1 MSQRTKLLERIR
13 NNPNDVAF
21 SDLTA
26 ALEGLG
32 FPLIRTT
39 GSHHYYG
46 VGGCIVVVPR
56 HGSKV
61 KAYVVR
67 QALGVLDEFYG
78 DE

>member
-1 MSQRTKLLERIR
+1 MSQRAKLLERLR

-21 SDLTA
+21 SDLTT

-39 GSHHYYG
+39 GSHHFYR
-46 VGGCIVVVPR
+46 VGGRTVGVPR

-61 KAYVVR
+61 KAYIVR
-67 QALGVLDEFYG
+67 QTLGVLDEFYG